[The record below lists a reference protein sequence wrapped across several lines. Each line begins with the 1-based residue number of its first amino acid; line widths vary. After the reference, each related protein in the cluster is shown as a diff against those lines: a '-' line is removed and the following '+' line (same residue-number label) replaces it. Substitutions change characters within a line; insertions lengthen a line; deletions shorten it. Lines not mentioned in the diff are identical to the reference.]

1 MQKDKNERKITL
13 SNLEFVLTVLIGAI
27 LGAGITFFVNPIS
40 NTKYKEV
47 DPSLQ
52 KIVSMYNQIVDNY
65 YENIDYEALT
75 SGAIEG
81 MLNAVGDPYTAYMKD
96 NYDNFNITL
105 NGVYEGVGI
114 EISKINDKTVIL
126 GVFASSP
133 AKEAGLEVGDVIIK
147 VDDKEAS
154 TLTTDELSKYI
165 RETNKPKFK
174 IVVERDGKTK
184 EFTINKKTVV
194 LKSVKSE
201 VIEKNNKK
209 IGYIYMSI
217 FALNTYQQFKDELN
231 ALESKGIDALIV
243 DLRANSGGELN
254 AALNITSLFMD
265 KSNIIYQI
273 EDKEGNI
280 EKTYSKGNENKKYKI
295 VVLVDENTASAAEVL
310 TAALK
315 ENLGA
320 TVIGKKT
327 YGKGTVQTLLSA
339 PNGQKYKI
347 TTSRWLTP
355 SGDCINEKGI
365 MPDIE
370 VSIEGKEDT
379 QLLKAVEY
387 IVK

>member
-13 SNLEFVLTVLIGAI
+13 SNLEFVLIVLIGAI

-105 NGVYEGVGI
+105 NGAYEGVGI

-165 RETNKPKFK
+165 RETNKSKFK

-339 PNGQKYKI
+339 PNGEKYKI

>member
-13 SNLEFVLTVLIGAI
+13 SNLEFVLIVLIGAI

-65 YENIDYEALT
+65 YTNIDYEALT

-339 PNGQKYKI
+339 PNGEKYKI